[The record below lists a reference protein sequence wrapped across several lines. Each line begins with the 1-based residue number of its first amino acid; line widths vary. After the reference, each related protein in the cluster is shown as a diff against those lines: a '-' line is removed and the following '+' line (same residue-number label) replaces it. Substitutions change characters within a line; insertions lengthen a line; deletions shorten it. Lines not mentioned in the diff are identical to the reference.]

1 MTNQLIA
8 DVLVLFHLSFII
20 FVILGGFLV
29 LHWRNIF
36 WLHIP
41 CAIWGVLIEFAG
53 WICPLTPMENHF
65 RQLAGQAGYYSGF
78 IDHYIL
84 PVIYPTALTRE
95 IQYMLGFGVITINL
109 IAYGLV
115 LYRIIKNR
123 QEPVRI
129 K

>member
-1 MTNQLIA
+1 MTDQLIA
-8 DVLVLFHLSFII
+8 DILVLFHLLFII
-20 FVILGGFLV
+20 FVIFGGFLV
-29 LHWRNIF
+29 LRWRNIF

-65 RQLAGQAGYYSGF
+65 RQLAGQAGYHGGF

-95 IQYMLGFGVITINL
+95 IQFILGIGVITINL
-109 IAYGLV
+109 IAYGFV
-115 LYRIIKNR
+115 VYHIIKKRHKPDITN
-123 QEPVRI
+123 
-129 K
+129 